1 MMIIR
6 VEFVEDKKE
15 IAFQVDDEE
24 MMLMNMD
31 FDIAINTM
39 LRDLGKKIIEYLKSK
54 K

>member
-1 MMIIR
+1 MMIVR

-15 IAFQVDDEE
+15 IAFQVDDKE

-31 FDIAINTM
+31 IDLSINT
-39 LRDLGKKIIEYLKSK
+39 LLKDLGKKIIEYLKSK

>member
-1 MMIIR
+1 MIFR

-15 IAFQVDDEE
+15 IAFQVDDKE

-31 FDIAINTM
+31 IDLSINT
-39 LRDLGKKIIEYLKSK
+39 LLKDLGKKIIEYLKSK

>member
-1 MMIIR
+1 MMIFR

-15 IAFQVDDEE
+15 IAFQVDDKE

-31 FDIAINTM
+31 IDLSINT
-39 LRDLGKKIIEYLKSK
+39 LLKDLGKKIIEYLKSK